1 MKSKN
6 YFLAYDIEDDKRRR
20 RVADIAYS
28 YALGGQK
35 SALEMVL
42 TLADVKSL
50 MQSIDSEID
59 CHRDRVHIV
68 SVADDVILIG
78 KAKKIKYKEGV
89 ILI

>member
-6 YFLAYDIEDDKRRR
+6 YFFAYDIEDDKRRR
-20 RVADIAYS
+20 VVADIAYS

-42 TLADVKSL
+42 SL
-50 MQSIDSEID
+50 DDLKILMKSIDKEID
-59 CHRDRVHIV
+59 SKRDRVHVV